1 MMFAISKRFE
11 FSASHVLQGLADP
24 DHPCARLH
32 GHNYAVE
39 VELSCD
45 DNNLLPVGFVFD
57 YRSLDPFKR
66 WIDDTLDHRHLN
78 DVVHFNPTAEQLA
91 TWLFG
96 RVCDLLDL
104 PDRTTALD
112 ALGQLAAHVSAVRV
126 FETSKTCAEYRK

>member
-1 MMFAISKRFE
+1 MFTISKRFE
-11 FSASHVLQGLADP
+11 FSASHVLDGLPD
-24 DHPCARLH
+24 DHPCSRLH

-45 DNNLLPVGFVFD
+45 DDMLAPIGFVFD
-57 YRSLDPFKR
+57 YRSLEPVKR
-66 WIDDTLDHRHLN
+66 WLDDTLDHRHLN
-78 DVVHFNPTAEQLA
+78 EVVHFNPTAEHLA

-112 ALGQLAAHVSAVRV
+112 TLGQLAVHVSAVRV
-126 FETSKTCAEYRK
+126 FETPKTCAEYRK